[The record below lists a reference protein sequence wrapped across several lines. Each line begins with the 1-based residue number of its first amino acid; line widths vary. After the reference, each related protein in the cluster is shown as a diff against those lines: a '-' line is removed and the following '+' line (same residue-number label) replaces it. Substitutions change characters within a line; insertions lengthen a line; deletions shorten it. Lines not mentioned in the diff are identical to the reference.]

1 MPRVPLLENREVKK
15 HLDIM
20 LNTLDTERK
29 FWELNKGLSSPQSQ
43 RQMGFF
49 PQVINKWRSDPV
61 GFIRD
66 ILGVEL
72 WSKQREIAESVR
84 DNPRTAVRSCS
95 AGGKTAVSAL
105 IVLWFLCAFRPST
118 VLSTARSNRQV
129 TEQLWRE
136 IRVRYAQA
144 RIPLGGDLTQKEL
157 NMEADWFA
165 IGFSTDEPERITGFH
180 NKHVLVV
187 MDEAGGIGDEVY
199 GAIDN
204 PLAAGFT
211 RLLLL
216 GNPTNNI
223 GKFHDAFA
231 SPEYQSFHISAF
243 DTPTFTGEG
252 EFPFLISKQY
262 VEQKKREWGEDSPL
276 YEVYILGNFP
286 SGEGDRL
293 IPFSLAEAATVD
305 KKIQPEATDMVAMGV
320 DTARFGEDENV
331 LYVRKGTKIID
342 FLIWRKSDTEGCIGH
357 IHTKIKEHN
366 PSIVSIDEG
375 YNPGIVDGL
384 RAMGL
389 TINGVNFGG
398 KAMDSQTFANCRAE
412 MWWTLAQRF
421 KREEIQIPDDK
432 LLLKQLTDIKLK
444 DPNKLAQMLIES
456 KEEMKRRGVK
466 SPDRGD
472 ALALCFYD
480 AQGVAPG
487 IIWL

>member
-1 MPRVPLLENREVKK
+1 MILNAIETENRY
-15 HLDIM
+15 L
-20 LNTLDTERK
+20 
-29 FWELNKGLSSPQSQ
+29 ELNNKQP
-43 RQMGFF
+43 RGFF
-49 PQVINKWRSDPV
+49 PQIIKKWRSDPV
-61 GFIRD
+61 GFIKD

-84 DNPRTAVRSCS
+84 DNPRTSVRSCS
-95 AGGKTAVSAL
+95 AGGKTAVAAL
-105 IVLWFLCAFRPST
+105 IVIWFIAAFGPKAT
-118 VLSTARSNRQV
+118 VLTTARSFRQV
-129 TEQLWRE
+129 KEQLWRE
-136 IRVRYAQA
+136 IRARYAGA
-144 RIPLGGDLTQKEL
+144 KIPLGADLTQIGMDFGE
-157 NMEADWFA
+157 DWFA
-165 IGFSTDEPERITGFH
+165 LGFSTDEPDRITGFH
-180 NKHVLVV
+180 NKHVLVII
-187 MDEAGGIGDEVY
+187 DEASGLGDEVY

-252 EFPFLISKQY
+252 DFPFLISEQY

-305 KKIQPEATDMVAMGV
+305 KKIQSEVTDMVAMGV

-331 LYVRKGTKIID
+331 LYVRKGLKVID
-342 FLIWRKSDTEGCIGH
+342 SLIWRKSDTEGCIGH
-357 IHTKIKEHN
+357 IHTKIKEYN

-389 TINGVNFGG
+389 AINGVNFGG

-412 MWWTLAQRF
+412 MWWGLAQRF
-421 KREEIQIPDDK
+421 KRSEIQIPDDK

-456 KEEMKRRGVK
+456 KEEMKKRGVK